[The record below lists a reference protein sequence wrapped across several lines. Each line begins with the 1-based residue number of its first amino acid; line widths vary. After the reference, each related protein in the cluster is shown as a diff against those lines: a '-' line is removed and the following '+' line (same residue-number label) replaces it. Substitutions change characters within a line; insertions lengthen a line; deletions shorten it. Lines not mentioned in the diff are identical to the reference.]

1 MVLVVIKPLRK
12 FVALNVHSA
21 PSSIRIG
28 ILEKWSSGVM
38 GLNKMITDLQTP
50 KINI

>member
-1 MVLVVIKPLRK
+1 MILVIIKSLRK
-12 FVALNVHSA
+12 FVALDVHSA

-38 GLNKMITDLQTP
+38 GLNKIITDLQTP
-50 KINI
+50 KTNI